1 MAGLDRLFR
10 PKSVAVIGGG
20 YWARSIIEQCRKIGF
35 QGAIY
40 PIYPRATDVD
50 GIPVYRTLADLPET
64 PDAAFICVNR
74 NVTIDVVREL
84 SQMGAGGAVC
94 FASGFLESQAETQDG
109 ASLQAE
115 LVSAAG
121 DMPIVGPNCYGFVN
135 YLDQACL
142 WPDQHGGIPVDRGVA
157 IITQSS
163 NIAINLSMHTR
174 AMPIAYLMT
183 AGNQAKVSMAD
194 LARFVLAD
202 PRVTA
207 LGLHIEGLGDPNEFL
222 QLAQEAHAMGKGIVV
237 IKVGAS
243 DQAQA
248 ATISHTASL
257 AGSAAGASAIF
268 ERLGVAQVQDLTTF
282 MDTLMVLHHVGPL
295 NGDTVAT
302 ISCSGGEASLMAD
315 LGQAVRVEFPDLVP
329 NQRDALRYALGD
341 KVALANPLD
350 YHTYIWGDGAAMGR
364 CYAAMMLGDQDATIL
379 VVDFPR
385 ADRCSQSAW
394 DCVIEGV
401 EYAHAQSDRVLILA
415 ASLAEN
421 MPEHVAERLGALGI
435 PCLNGLRE
443 SLEAVRA
450 AAAVGQGIQND
461 QPLWISTPSETSVTL
476 SEAEAKA
483 DLAQSGLTVPA
494 ARVVSL
500 DDIDNQG
507 DFPFPAVI
515 KAQGLAHKSDAGG
528 VALNLTSM
536 DAVKSAAQNMGIDS
550 FLMEQ
555 MITGAVCEILI
566 GVVADPAHGF
576 VLTLAAG
583 GVMTEILK
591 DSTTLVLPVTPQDV
605 TEAFQRL
612 KIAPILNGY
621 RGQPA
626 ADMAALVDAVMSV
639 QSYVQQNMDDVL
651 EVEINPIIA
660 TPTTA
665 IAVDA
670 LIRRAT

>member
-40 PIYPRATDVD
+40 PIHPKAMDVD

-74 NVTIDVVREL
+74 NATIDVVREL

-142 WPDQHGGIPVDRGVA
+142 WPDQHGGIPVDSGVA

-174 AMPIAYLMT
+174 ALPIAYLMT

-222 QLAQEAHAMGKGIVV
+222 QLAQEAHAMGKGIVA

-257 AGSAAGASAIF
+257 AGSAAGASALF

-315 LGQAVRVEFPDLVP
+315 LGQAVGVEFPDLIP
-329 NQRDALRYALGD
+329 NQRDALRDALGD

-350 YHTYIWGDGAAMGR
+350 YHTYIWGDGAAMGK

-443 SLEAVRA
+443 SLEAVKA
-450 AAAVGQGIQND
+450 AAAIGQGIQND
-461 QPLWISTPSETSVTL
+461 QPLWISSPSENSVTL
-476 SEAEAKA
+476 SEAEARA
-483 DLAQSGLTVPA
+483 ALAHSGLTVPA
-494 ARVVSL
+494 ARVVSF

-507 DFPFPAVI
+507 DFPFPAVL
-515 KAQGLAHKSDAGG
+515 KAQGMAHKSDEGG
-528 VALNLTSM
+528 VALNLTSL
-536 DAVKSAAQNMGIDS
+536 DAVKSAAQNMGRDS

-591 DSTTLVLPVTPQDV
+591 DSTTLVLPVTSQDV

-626 ADMAALVDAVMSV
+626 VDMAALVDAVMSV
-639 QSYVQQNMDDVL
+639 QSYVQQNMNDVL

-660 TPTTA
+660 TPNTA

>member
-1 MAGLDRLFR
+1 MAGLGRLFR

-40 PIYPRATDVD
+40 PIHPKATDVD
-50 GIPVYRTLADLPET
+50 GIPVYRTLVDLPET

-74 NVTIDVVREL
+74 NATIDVVREL
-84 SQMGAGGAVC
+84 SQMRAGGAVC

-115 LVSAAG
+115 LVSTAG

-142 WPDQHGGIPVDRGVA
+142 WPDQHGGIPVDSGVA

-174 AMPIAYLMT
+174 ALPIAYLMT

-268 ERLGVAQVQDLTTF
+268 ERLGIAQVQDLTTF
-282 MDTLMVLHHVGPL
+282 MDALMLLHHVGPL
-295 NGDTVAT
+295 HGDRVAT

-315 LGQAVRVEFPDLVP
+315 LGQAVGVVFPNLLP
-329 NQRDALRYALGD
+329 NQRDALRAALGD

-364 CYAAMMLGDQDATIL
+364 CYAAMMLGAQDATIL

-401 EYAHAQSDRVLILA
+401 EYAHAQSVRVLILA

-421 MPEHVAERLGALGI
+421 MPEHVAERLGRLGV

-443 SLEAVRA
+443 SLEAVKA
-450 AAAVGQGIQND
+450 AASVGQGIQND
-461 QPLWISTPSETSVTL
+461 QPLWIATQSDTSVTL

-483 DLAQSGLTVPA
+483 ALAYSGLTVPT

-500 DDIDNQG
+500 DEIDNQG
-507 DFPFPAVI
+507 DFPFPAVL
-515 KAQGLAHKSDAGG
+515 KAQGVAHKSDEGG
-528 VALNLTSM
+528 VVLNLTSL
-536 DAVKSAAQNMGIDS
+536 DAVKSAAQNMGRDS

-591 DSTTLVLPVTPQDV
+591 DSTPLVLPVTPQDV
-605 TEAFQRL
+605 TQAFQRL

-626 ADMAALVDAVMSV
+626 VDMTTLVDAVMSV
-639 QSYVQQNMDDVL
+639 QTYVQQNMNDVL

>member
-40 PIYPRATDVD
+40 PIHPKATDVD
-50 GIPVYRTLADLPET
+50 GITVYRTLADLPET

-74 NVTIDVVREL
+74 NATIDVVREL

-142 WPDQHGGIPVDRGVA
+142 WPDQHGGIPVDSGVA

-174 AMPIAYLMT
+174 ALPIAYLMT

-222 QLAQEAHAMGKGIVV
+222 QLAQEAHAMGKGIVA

-315 LGQAVRVEFPDLVP
+315 LGQSVGVEFPDLIP
-329 NQRDALRYALGD
+329 NQRDALRDALGD

-350 YHTYIWGDGAAMGR
+350 YHTYIWGDGAAMGK

-443 SLEAVRA
+443 SLEAVKA

-461 QPLWISTPSETSVTL
+461 QPLWISSPSETSVTL
-476 SEAEAKA
+476 SEAQAKA
-483 DLAQSGLTVPA
+483 ALAHSGLTVPA
-494 ARVVSL
+494 ARVVRL
-500 DDIDNQG
+500 DDIDCQG
-507 DFPFPAVI
+507 DFPFPAVL
-515 KAQGLAHKSDAGG
+515 KAQGLAHKSDEGG
-528 VALNLTSM
+528 VALNLTSL
-536 DAVKSAAQNMGIDS
+536 DAVKSAAQNMGRDS

-591 DSTTLVLPVTPQDV
+591 DSTTLVLPVTSQDV

-626 ADMAALVDAVMSV
+626 ADMPALVDAVMSV
-639 QSYVQQNMDDVL
+639 QSYVQQNTNDV
-651 EVEINPIIA
+651 
-660 TPTTA
+660 
-665 IAVDA
+665 
-670 LIRRAT
+670 

>member
-1 MAGLDRLFR
+1 MAGLGRLFR

-40 PIYPRATDVD
+40 PIHPMATDVD
-50 GIPVYRTLADLPET
+50 GIPVYRTLVDLPET

-74 NVTIDVVREL
+74 NATIDVVREL
-84 SQMGAGGAVC
+84 SQMRAGGAVC

-115 LVSAAG
+115 LVATAG

-142 WPDQHGGIPVDRGVA
+142 WPDQHGGIPVDSGVA

-174 AMPIAYLMT
+174 ALPIAYLMT

-268 ERLGVAQVQDLTTF
+268 ERLGIAQVHDLTTF
-282 MDTLMVLHHVGPL
+282 MDALMLLHHVGPL
-295 NGDTVAT
+295 HGDRVAT

-315 LGQAVRVEFPDLVP
+315 LGQAVGVVFPNLLP
-329 NQRDALRYALGD
+329 NQRDALRAALGD

-364 CYAAMMLGDQDATIL
+364 CYAAMMLGAQDATIL

-421 MPEHVAERLGALGI
+421 MPEHVAKRLGRLGV

-443 SLEAVRA
+443 SLEAVKA
-450 AAAVGQGIQND
+450 AASVGQGIQND
-461 QPLWISTPSETSVTL
+461 QPLWIATQSDTSVTL

-483 DLAQSGLTVPA
+483 ALAYSGLTVPT

-500 DDIDNQG
+500 DEIDNQG
-507 DFPFPAVI
+507 DFPFPAVL
-515 KAQGLAHKSDAGG
+515 KAQWVAHKSDEGG
-528 VALNLTSM
+528 VVLNLTSL
-536 DAVKSAAQNMGIDS
+536 DAVKSAAQNMGRDS

-591 DSTTLVLPVTPQDV
+591 DSTPLVLPVTPQDV
-605 TEAFQRL
+605 TQAFQRL

-626 ADMAALVDAVMSV
+626 VDMTTLVDAVMSV
-639 QSYVQQNMDDVL
+639 QTYVQQNMNDVL

>member
-74 NVTIDVVREL
+74 NATIDVVREL

-142 WPDQHGGIPVDRGVA
+142 WPDQHGGIPVDTGVA

-222 QLAQEAHAMGKGIVV
+222 QLAQEAHAMGKGIVA

-536 DAVKSAAQNMGIDS
+536 DAVKFAAQNMGSDS

>member
-50 GIPVYRTLADLPET
+50 GIQVYRTLADLPET

-74 NVTIDVVREL
+74 NATIDVVREL

-536 DAVKSAAQNMGIDS
+536 DAVKFAAQNMGSDS

-626 ADMAALVDAVMSV
+626 VDMAALVDAVMSV
-639 QSYVQQNMDDVL
+639 QSYVQQNMNDVL
-651 EVEINPIIA
+651 EVEISPIIA
-660 TPTTA
+660 TTTTA

>member
-10 PKSVAVIGGG
+10 PKAVAVIGGG
-20 YWARSIIEQCRKIGF
+20 YWARSIIEQCRKLGF

-40 PIYPRATDVD
+40 PIHPKATDVD

-64 PDAAFICVNR
+64 PAAAFICVNR
-74 NVTIDVVREL
+74 NATIDVVREL

-142 WPDQHGGIPVDRGVA
+142 WPDQHGGIPVDSGVA

-174 AMPIAYLMT
+174 ALPIAYLMT

-222 QLAQEAHAMGKGIVV
+222 QLAQEAQAMGKGIVA

-315 LGQAVRVEFPDLVP
+315 LGQAVGVEFPDLIP
-329 NQRDALRYALGD
+329 NQRDALRDALGD

-350 YHTYIWGDGAAMGR
+350 YHTYIWGDGAAMGK

-401 EYAHAQSDRVLILA
+401 AYAHGQSDRVLILA

-421 MPEHVAERLGALGI
+421 MPEHVCERLGALGI

-443 SLEAVRA
+443 SLEAVKA

-461 QPLWISTPSETSVTL
+461 QPLWISSPSETSVTL

-483 DLAQSGLTVPA
+483 ALWHTGLTVPA

-507 DFPFPAVI
+507 DFPFPAVL
-515 KAQGLAHKSDAGG
+515 KAQGLAHKSEAGG
-528 VALNLTSM
+528 VALNLTSL
-536 DAVKSAAQNMGIDS
+536 DAVKSEAQNMGRDS

-626 ADMAALVDAVMSV
+626 ADMAALVDAAMSV
-639 QSYVQQNMDDVL
+639 QSYVQQNMNDVL

>member
-74 NVTIDVVREL
+74 NATIDVVREL

-115 LVSAAG
+115 LVSAAR

-536 DAVKSAAQNMGIDS
+536 DAVKSAAQNMGSDS

>member
-40 PIYPRATDVD
+40 PIHPKATDVD
-50 GIPVYRTLADLPET
+50 GITVYRTLADLPET

-74 NVTIDVVREL
+74 NATIDVVREL

-142 WPDQHGGIPVDRGVA
+142 WPDQHGGIPVDSGVA

-174 AMPIAYLMT
+174 ALPIAYLMT

-222 QLAQEAHAMGKGIVV
+222 QLAQEAQAMGKGIVA

-315 LGQAVRVEFPDLVP
+315 LGQAVGVEFPDLIP
-329 NQRDALRYALGD
+329 SQRNALRDALGD

-350 YHTYIWGDGAAMGR
+350 YHTYIWGDGAAMGK

-536 DAVKSAAQNMGIDS
+536 DAVKSAAQNMGSDS

>member
-1 MAGLDRLFR
+1 MARLDRLFR

-20 YWARSIIEQCRKIGF
+20 YWARSVIEQCRKVGF
-35 QGAIY
+35 KGAIY
-40 PIYPRATDVD
+40 PIHPKATDVD
-50 GIPVYRTLADLPET
+50 GIPVYRKLSDLPESL
-64 PDAAFICVNR
+64 DAAFICVNR
-74 NVTIDVVREL
+74 NATIDVVREL

-94 FASGFLESQAETQDG
+94 FASGFLESQVETQDG

-142 WPDQHGGIPVDRGVA
+142 WPDQHGGVTVDSGVA

-174 AMPIAYLMT
+174 AVPIAYLIT

-194 LARFVLAD
+194 LARFVLDD

-222 QLAQEAHAMGKGIVV
+222 QLAQEAHVMGKGIVA

-282 MDTLMVLHHVGPL
+282 MDTLMLLHHVGPL

-315 LGQAVRVEFPDLVP
+315 LGQAVGVEFPDLVS
-329 NQRDALRYALGD
+329 NQRDALRAALGD
-341 KVALANPLD
+341 NVALANPLD
-350 YHTYIWGDGAAMGR
+350 YHTYIWGDGAAMGQ
-364 CYAAMMLGDQDATIL
+364 CYAAMMLGEQDATIL

-401 EYAHAQSDRVLILA
+401 EYAHARSDRVLILA

-421 MPEHVAERLGALGI
+421 MPEHVAEHLGGLGI

-443 SLEAVRA
+443 SLEAVK
-450 AAAVGQGIQND
+450 AAAVVGHGIQND
-461 QPLWISTPSETSVTL
+461 QPLWSATPSETSVTL
-476 SEAEAKA
+476 SEGEAKTA
-483 DLAQSGLTVPA
+483 LSYSGLIVPA
-494 ARVVSL
+494 ARIVTL
-500 DDIDNQG
+500 EEIDNQD
-507 DFPFPAVI
+507 DFSFPAVL
-515 KAQGLAHKSDAGG
+515 KAQGLAHKSDEGG
-528 VALNLTSM
+528 VVLNLISL
-536 DAVKSAAQNMGIDS
+536 DAVKSAAENMGRDS

-591 DSTTLVLPVTPQDV
+591 DSTTLILPVTPQNV
-605 TEAFQRL
+605 AQAFQRL

-626 ADMAALVDAVMSV
+626 VDMAALVDAVMSV
-639 QSYVQQNMDDVL
+639 QSYVQQNMNDVL

>member
-1 MAGLDRLFR
+1 
-10 PKSVAVIGGG
+10 
-20 YWARSIIEQCRKIGF
+20 
-35 QGAIY
+35 
-40 PIYPRATDVD
+40 
-50 GIPVYRTLADLPET
+50 
-64 PDAAFICVNR
+64 
-74 NVTIDVVREL
+74 
-84 SQMGAGGAVC
+84 
-94 FASGFLESQAETQDG
+94 AETQDG

-142 WPDQHGGIPVDRGVA
+142 WPDQHGGIPVDSGVA

-174 AMPIAYLMT
+174 ALPIAYLMT

-222 QLAQEAHAMGKGIVV
+222 QLAQEAHAMGKGIVA

-268 ERLGVAQVQDLTTF
+268 ERLGVAQVQDLTSF

-315 LGQAVRVEFPDLVP
+315 LGQAVGVEFPDLIP
-329 NQRDALRYALGD
+329 NQRDALRDALGD

-350 YHTYIWGDGAAMGR
+350 YHTYIWGDGAAMGK

-401 EYAHAQSDRVLILA
+401 AYAHGQSDRVLILA

-421 MPEHVAERLGALGI
+421 MPEHVCERLGALGI

-443 SLEAVRA
+443 SLEAVKA
-450 AAAVGQGIQND
+450 AAA
-461 QPLWISTPSETSVTL
+461 
-476 SEAEAKA
+476 
-483 DLAQSGLTVPA
+483 
-494 ARVVSL
+494 
-500 DDIDNQG
+500 
-507 DFPFPAVI
+507 
-515 KAQGLAHKSDAGG
+515 
-528 VALNLTSM
+528 
-536 DAVKSAAQNMGIDS
+536 
-550 FLMEQ
+550 
-555 MITGAVCEILI
+555 
-566 GVVADPAHGF
+566 
-576 VLTLAAG
+576 
-583 GVMTEILK
+583 
-591 DSTTLVLPVTPQDV
+591 
-605 TEAFQRL
+605 
-612 KIAPILNGY
+612 
-621 RGQPA
+621 
-626 ADMAALVDAVMSV
+626 
-639 QSYVQQNMDDVL
+639 
-651 EVEINPIIA
+651 
-660 TPTTA
+660 
-665 IAVDA
+665 
-670 LIRRAT
+670 

>member
-74 NVTIDVVREL
+74 NATIDVVREL

-315 LGQAVRVEFPDLVP
+315 LGQAVGVEFPDLIP
-329 NQRDALRYALGD
+329 HQRDALRDALGD

-536 DAVKSAAQNMGIDS
+536 DAVKSAAQNMGSDS

-591 DSTTLVLPVTPQDV
+591 DSTTLVLPVTSQDV

>member
-40 PIYPRATDVD
+40 PIHPKATDVD
-50 GIPVYRTLADLPET
+50 GISVYRTLNDLPET

-74 NVTIDVVREL
+74 NATIDVVREL
-84 SQMGAGGAVC
+84 SNMGAGGAVC

-142 WPDQHGGIPVDRGVA
+142 WPDQHGGVPVDSGVA

-174 AMPIAYLMT
+174 ALPIAYLMT

-194 LARFVLAD
+194 LARYVLAD
-202 PRVTA
+202 PGVTA

-222 QLAQEAHAMGKGIVV
+222 QLAQEAHAMGKGIVA

-268 ERLGVAQVQDLTTF
+268 ERIGVVQVQDLTTF
-282 MDTLMVLHHVGPL
+282 MDTLMLLHHVGPL
-295 NGDTVAT
+295 HGDTVAT

-315 LGQAVRVEFPDLVP
+315 LGQAVGVEFPDLVP
-329 NQRDALRYALGD
+329 NQRDALRAALGD

-364 CYAAMMLGDQDATIL
+364 CYAAMMLGEQDATIL

-394 DCVIEGV
+394 DCVIEAV
-401 EYAHAQSDRVLILA
+401 EYARTQSDRALILA

-421 MPEHVAERLGALGI
+421 MPEHVAKRLGALGI

-443 SLEAVRA
+443 GLEAVKA
-450 AAAVGQGIQND
+450 AAVVGQGIKND
-461 QPLWISTPSETSVTL
+461 QRLWISSPSETSVTL

-483 DLAQSGLTVPA
+483 ALSQSRLTVPE

-500 DDIDNQG
+500 DQIDTQG
-507 DFPFPAVI
+507 DFPFPAVL

-528 VALNLTSM
+528 VALNLTSL
-536 DAVKSAAQNMGIDS
+536 DAVKTAAQNMGSDS

-605 TEAFQRL
+605 EQAFQRL
-612 KIAPILNGY
+612 RIAPILNGY

-626 ADMAALVDAVMSV
+626 VDMAALVDAVMSV
-639 QSYVQQNMDDVL
+639 QSYVQHNMNDVL

>member
-40 PIYPRATDVD
+40 PIHPKATDVD
-50 GIPVYRTLADLPET
+50 GITVYRTLADLPET

-74 NVTIDVVREL
+74 NATIDVVREL

-142 WPDQHGGIPVDRGVA
+142 WPDQHGGIPVDSGVA

-174 AMPIAYLMT
+174 ALPIAYLMT

-222 QLAQEAHAMGKGIVV
+222 QLAQEAHAMGKGIVA

-268 ERLGVAQVQDLTTF
+268 ERLGVAQVQDLTTY

-315 LGQAVRVEFPDLVP
+315 LGQAVGVEFPDLIP
-329 NQRDALRYALGD
+329 NQRDALRDALGD

-350 YHTYIWGDGAAMGR
+350 YHTYIWGDGAAMGK

-385 ADRCSQSAW
+385 ADRCPQSAW

-443 SLEAVRA
+443 SLEAVKA

-483 DLAQSGLTVPA
+483 ALAHSGLTVPA

-507 DFPFPAVI
+507 DFPFPAVL

-528 VALNLTSM
+528 VALNLTSL
-536 DAVKSAAQNMGIDS
+536 DAVKSAAQNMGRDS

-591 DSTTLVLPVTPQDV
+591 DSTTLVLPVTSQDV

-639 QSYVQQNMDDVL
+639 QSYVQQNMNDVL

>member
-1 MAGLDRLFR
+1 MAGLGRLFR

-40 PIYPRATDVD
+40 PIHPMATDVD
-50 GIPVYRTLADLPET
+50 GIPVYRTLVDLPET

-74 NVTIDVVREL
+74 NATIDVVREL
-84 SQMGAGGAVC
+84 SQMRAGGAVC

-115 LVSAAG
+115 LVATAE

-142 WPDQHGGIPVDRGVA
+142 WPDQHGGIPVDSGVA

-174 AMPIAYLMT
+174 ALPIAYLMT

-268 ERLGVAQVQDLTTF
+268 ERLGIAQVQDLTTF
-282 MDTLMVLHHVGPL
+282 MDALMLLHHVGPL
-295 NGDTVAT
+295 HGDRVAT

-315 LGQAVRVEFPDLVP
+315 LGQAVGVVFPNLLP
-329 NQRDALRYALGD
+329 NQRDALRAALGD

-364 CYAAMMLGDQDATIL
+364 CYAAMMLGAQDATIL

-421 MPEHVAERLGALGI
+421 MPEHVAERLGRLGV

-443 SLEAVRA
+443 SLEAVKA
-450 AAAVGQGIQND
+450 AASVGQGIQND
-461 QPLWISTPSETSVTL
+461 QPLWIATQSDTSVTL

-483 DLAQSGLTVPA
+483 ALAYSGLTVPT

-500 DDIDNQG
+500 DEIDNQG
-507 DFPFPAVI
+507 DFPFPAVL
-515 KAQGLAHKSDAGG
+515 KAQGVAHKSDEGG
-528 VALNLTSM
+528 VVLNLTSL
-536 DAVKSAAQNMGIDS
+536 DAVKSAAQNMGRDS

-591 DSTTLVLPVTPQDV
+591 DSTPLVLPVTPQDV
-605 TEAFQRL
+605 TQAFQRL

-626 ADMAALVDAVMSV
+626 VDMTTLVDAVMSV
-639 QSYVQQNMDDVL
+639 QTYVQQNMNDVL

>member
-1 MAGLDRLFR
+1 MVGLDRLFR
-10 PKSVAVIGGG
+10 SRSVAVIGGG
-20 YWARSIIEQCRKIGF
+20 HWARSIIEQCRKIGF

-40 PIYPRATDVD
+40 PIHPKATDVD
-50 GIPVYRTLADLPET
+50 GIPVYRTLTDVPET

-74 NVTIDVVREL
+74 NATIDVVREL

-94 FASGFLESQAETQDG
+94 FASGFLESQAETEDG

-115 LVSAAG
+115 LVSATG

-174 AMPIAYLMT
+174 ALPIAYLMT
-183 AGNQAKVSMAD
+183 AGNQAKVSTAD

-222 QLAQEAHAMGKGIVV
+222 QLAQEAHAMGKGIVA

-315 LGQAVRVEFPDLVP
+315 LGQAVGVEFPDLIP
-329 NQRDALRYALGD
+329 NQRDALRDALGD

-350 YHTYIWGDGAAMGR
+350 YHTYIWGDGAAMGK

-385 ADRCSQSAW
+385 ADRCPQSAW

-421 MPEHVAERLGALGI
+421 MPERVAERLGALGI

-443 SLEAVRA
+443 SLEAVKA
-450 AAAVGQGIQND
+450 AATVGQGIQND
-461 QPLWISTPSETSVTL
+461 QPLWISTPSETSMTL

-483 DLAQSGLTVPA
+483 ALAHSGLTVPA
-494 ARVVSL
+494 ARVVNL

-507 DFPFPAVI
+507 DFPFPAVL

-528 VALNLTSM
+528 VALNLTSL
-536 DAVKSAAQNMGIDS
+536 DAVKSAAQHMGRDS

-591 DSTTLVLPVTPQDV
+591 DSTTLVLPVTSQDV

-639 QSYVQQNMDDVL
+639 QSYVQHNMNDIL

>member
-74 NVTIDVVREL
+74 NATIDVVREL

-536 DAVKSAAQNMGIDS
+536 DAVKSAAQNMGSDS

-639 QSYVQQNMDDVL
+639 QSYVQQNMNDVL

>member
-1 MAGLDRLFR
+1 MAGLGRLFR

-40 PIYPRATDVD
+40 PIHPMATDVD
-50 GIPVYRTLADLPET
+50 GIPVYRTLVDLPET

-74 NVTIDVVREL
+74 NATIDVVREL
-84 SQMGAGGAVC
+84 SQMRAGGAVC
-94 FASGFLESQAETQDG
+94 FASGFLESQSETQDG

-115 LVSAAG
+115 LVSTAG

-142 WPDQHGGIPVDRGVA
+142 WPDQHGGIPVDSGVA

-174 AMPIAYLMT
+174 ALPIAYLMT

-268 ERLGVAQVQDLTTF
+268 ERLGIAQVQDLTTF
-282 MDTLMVLHHVGPL
+282 MDALMLLHHVGPL
-295 NGDTVAT
+295 HGDRVAT

-315 LGQAVRVEFPDLVP
+315 LGQAVGVVFPNLLP
-329 NQRDALRYALGD
+329 NQRDALRAALGD

-364 CYAAMMLGDQDATIL
+364 CYAAMMLGAQDATIL

-421 MPEHVAERLGALGI
+421 MPEHVAERLGRLGV

-443 SLEAVRA
+443 SLEAVKA
-450 AAAVGQGIQND
+450 AASVGQGIQND
-461 QPLWISTPSETSVTL
+461 QPLWIATQSDTSVTL

-483 DLAQSGLTVPA
+483 ALAYSGLTVPT

-500 DDIDNQG
+500 DEIDNQG
-507 DFPFPAVI
+507 DFPFPAVL
-515 KAQGLAHKSDAGG
+515 KAQGVAHKSDEGG
-528 VALNLTSM
+528 VVLNLTSL
-536 DAVKSAAQNMGIDS
+536 DAVKSAAQNMGRDS

-591 DSTTLVLPVTPQDV
+591 DSTPLVLPVTPQDV
-605 TEAFQRL
+605 TQAFQRL

-626 ADMAALVDAVMSV
+626 VDMTTLVDAVMSV
-639 QSYVQQNMDDVL
+639 QTYVQQNMNDVL

>member
-20 YWARSIIEQCRKIGF
+20 FWARSIIEQCRKIGF

-40 PIYPRATDVD
+40 PIHPKATDVD

-74 NVTIDVVREL
+74 NATIEVVREL

-109 ASLQAE
+109 ASLQTE

-121 DMPIVGPNCYGFVN
+121 DMRIVGPNCYGFVN

-174 AMPIAYLMT
+174 ALPIAYLMT

-222 QLAQEAHAMGKGIVV
+222 QLAQEAHAMGKGMVV

-248 ATISHTASL
+248 TTISHTASL

-295 NGDTVAT
+295 YGDTVAT

-315 LGQAVRVEFPDLVP
+315 LGQAVGVEFPDLIP
-329 NQRDALRYALGD
+329 NQRDALRDALGD

-350 YHTYIWGDGAAMGR
+350 YHTYIWGDGAAMGK
-364 CYAAMMLGDQDATIL
+364 CYTAMMLGDQDATIL

-394 DCVIEGV
+394 ACVIEGV
-401 EYAHAQSDRVLILA
+401 EYADAQSDRVLILA

-450 AAAVGQGIQND
+450 AAAVGKGIQND
-461 QPLWISTPSETSVTL
+461 QPLWMSTPSEKSVTL

-515 KAQGLAHKSDAGG
+515 KAQGLAHKSDAGC
-528 VALNLTSM
+528 VALNLTSI
-536 DAVKSAAQNMGIDS
+536 DAVKSAAHNMGRDS

-591 DSTTLVLPVTPQDV
+591 DSTNLVLPVTPQDV

-612 KIAPILNGY
+612 EIAPILNGY

>member
-1 MAGLDRLFR
+1 MAGLGRLFR

-40 PIYPRATDVD
+40 PIHPMATDVG
-50 GIPVYRTLADLPET
+50 GIPVYRTLVDLPET

-74 NVTIDVVREL
+74 NATIDVVREL
-84 SQMGAGGAVC
+84 SQMRAGGAVC

-142 WPDQHGGIPVDRGVA
+142 WPDQHGGIPVDSGVA

-174 AMPIAYLMT
+174 ALPIAYLMT

-268 ERLGVAQVQDLTTF
+268 ERLGIAQVQDLTTF
-282 MDTLMVLHHVGPL
+282 MDALMLLHHVGPL
-295 NGDTVAT
+295 HGDRVAT

-315 LGQAVRVEFPDLVP
+315 LGQAVGVVFPNLLP
-329 NQRDALRYALGD
+329 NQRDALRAALGD

-364 CYAAMMLGDQDATIL
+364 CYAAMMLGAQDATIL

-421 MPEHVAERLGALGI
+421 MPEHVAERLGRLGV

-443 SLEAVRA
+443 SLEAVKA
-450 AAAVGQGIQND
+450 AASVGQGIQND
-461 QPLWISTPSETSVTL
+461 QPLWIATQSDTSVTL

-483 DLAQSGLTVPA
+483 ALAYSGLTVPT

-500 DDIDNQG
+500 DEIDNQG
-507 DFPFPAVI
+507 DFPFPAVL
-515 KAQGLAHKSDAGG
+515 KAQGVAHKSDEGG
-528 VALNLTSM
+528 VVLNLTSL
-536 DAVKSAAQNMGIDS
+536 DAVKSAAQNMGRDS

-566 GVVADPAHGF
+566 GVIADPAHGF

-591 DSTTLVLPVTPQDV
+591 DSTPLVLPVTPQDV
-605 TEAFQRL
+605 TQAFQRL

-626 ADMAALVDAVMSV
+626 VDMTTLVDAVMSV
-639 QSYVQQNMDDVL
+639 QTYVQQNMNDVL

>member
-40 PIYPRATDVD
+40 PIHPKATDVD

-74 NVTIDVVREL
+74 NATIDVVREL

-121 DMPIVGPNCYGFVN
+121 DMPILGPNCYGFVN
-135 YLDQACL
+135 YLDQVCL
-142 WPDQHGGIPVDRGVA
+142 WPDQHGGIPVDGGVA

-174 AMPIAYLMT
+174 ALPITYLMT
-183 AGNQAKVSMAD
+183 AGNQAKVSMVD

-202 PRVTA
+202 QRVTA
-207 LGLHIEGLGDPNEFL
+207 LGMHIEGLGDPNDFL
-222 QLAQEAHAMGKGIVV
+222 QLAQDAHAMGKGIVV

-243 DQAQA
+243 DHAQA
-248 ATISHTASL
+248 TMISHTASL

-268 ERLGVAQVQDLTTF
+268 ERLGVAQVQDLSTF
-282 MDTLMVLHHVGPL
+282 MDTLMLLHHVGPL

-315 LGQAVRVEFPDLVP
+315 LGQAVGVEFPDLVP
-329 NQRDALRYALGD
+329 NQRDALRAALGD

-364 CYAAMMLGDQDATIL
+364 CYSAMMLGDQDATIL

-443 SLEAVRA
+443 SLEAVKA

-461 QPLWISTPSETSVTL
+461 HPLWISSPSETSVTL
-476 SEAEAKA
+476 SETEAKA
-483 DLAQSGLTVPA
+483 ALSLSGLKVPA

-500 DDIDNQG
+500 DDIDKQG
-507 DFPFPAVI
+507 DFPFPAVL
-515 KAQGLAHKSDAGG
+515 KAQGLAHKSDEGG
-528 VALNLTSM
+528 VALNLTSL
-536 DAVKSAAQNMGIDS
+536 DAVKSAAENMGRDN

-555 MITGAVCEILI
+555 MITGPVCEILV
-566 GVVADPAHGF
+566 GVIADPAHGF

-591 DSTTLVLPVTPQDV
+591 DSTTLVLPVTHQNV
-605 TEAFQRL
+605 AQAFQRL

-621 RGQPA
+621 RGQA
-626 ADMAALVDAVMSV
+626 AVDMAALVDAVMSV
-639 QSYVQQNMDDVL
+639 QSYVQQNMNDVL

-665 IAVDA
+665 TAVDA

>member
-10 PKSVAVIGGG
+10 PKSVAAIGGG

-40 PIYPRATDVD
+40 PIHPKATAVD

-74 NVTIDVVREL
+74 NATIDVVREL
-84 SQMGAGGAVC
+84 SRMGAGGAVC

-121 DMPIVGPNCYGFVN
+121 DMPILGPNCYGFVN
-135 YLDQACL
+135 YLDQVCL
-142 WPDQHGGIPVDRGVA
+142 WPDQHGGIPVDGGVA

-174 AMPIAYLMT
+174 ALPITYLMT
-183 AGNQAKVSMAD
+183 AGNQAKVSMVD

-202 PRVTA
+202 QRVTA
-207 LGLHIEGLGDPNEFL
+207 LGMHIEGLGDPNDFL
-222 QLAQEAHAMGKGIVV
+222 QLAQDAHAMGKGIVV

-243 DQAQA
+243 DHAQA
-248 ATISHTASL
+248 TMISHTASL

-268 ERLGVAQVQDLTTF
+268 ERLGVAQVQDLSTF
-282 MDTLMVLHHVGPL
+282 MDTLMLLHHVGPL

-315 LGQAVRVEFPDLVP
+315 LGQAVGVEFPDLVP
-329 NQRDALRYALGD
+329 NQRDALRAALGD

-364 CYAAMMLGDQDATIL
+364 CYSAMMLGNQDATIL

-443 SLEAVRA
+443 SLEAVKA

-461 QPLWISTPSETSVTL
+461 HPLWISSPSETSVTL
-476 SEAEAKA
+476 SETEAKA
-483 DLAQSGLTVPA
+483 ALSLSGLKVPA

-500 DDIDNQG
+500 DDIDKQG
-507 DFPFPAVI
+507 DFPFPAVL
-515 KAQGLAHKSDAGG
+515 KAQGLAHKSDEGG
-528 VALNLTSM
+528 VALNLTSL
-536 DAVKSAAQNMGIDS
+536 DAVKSAAENMGRDN

-555 MITGAVCEILI
+555 MITGPVCEILV
-566 GVVADPAHGF
+566 GVIADPAHGF

-591 DSTTLVLPVTPQDV
+591 DSTTLVLPVTHQNV
-605 TEAFQRL
+605 AQAFQRL

-621 RGQPA
+621 RGQA
-626 ADMAALVDAVMSV
+626 AVDMAALVDAVMSV
-639 QSYVQQNMDDVL
+639 QSYVQQNMNDVL

>member
-74 NVTIDVVREL
+74 NATIDVVREL

-222 QLAQEAHAMGKGIVV
+222 HLAQEAHAMGKGIVV

-536 DAVKSAAQNMGIDS
+536 DAVKSAAQNMGSDS

-626 ADMAALVDAVMSV
+626 VDMAALVDAVMSV